1 VTQVVNKNST
11 TTAVL
16 SSANP
21 STFGQSVTFT
31 AVLSPGT
38 GTGGALVPTGT
49 VNFFA
54 DGNSIGTGTLGSN
67 GQAAV
72 SISTLAVGSHTIT
85 TTYGGD
91 VNFNG
96 SNGTLSPNQQVISA
110 IGGTATTTTLM
121 SSQNPSTIGQSVT
134 FTATVTGNGGTPT
147 GTVTFSV
154 DGGAGTP
161 ATLSGGQATFT
172 TSALTI
178 GAHNIT
184 ATYGGDTNFAGS
196 TTAAPLVQNVNQR
209 STTTTVA
216 SSVNP
221 STFGQSVTFT
231 ATVTGSGGL
240 TPMGTVTF
248 SVDGVAGSPINLSN
262 GQASFSTATLAVGS
276 HKIIATY
283 SGDANFAG
291 SSNAASPLVQNVNT
305 LPTTT
310 TITSSANPSVPT
322 QAVTFTATVTGS
334 SGTPTGTVT
343 FSVDG
348 VAGSPINLAN
358 GVASFA
364 TATLTPGT
372 HKITA
377 TYNGMQIL
385 APAHPLNWCR
395 TSRID
400 RRRRP

>member
-1 VTQVVNKNST
+1 
-11 TTAVL
+11 
-16 SSANP
+16 
-21 STFGQSVTFT
+21 
-31 AVLSPGT
+31 
-38 GTGGALVPTGT
+38 
-49 VNFFA
+49 
-54 DGNSIGTGTLGSN
+54 
-67 GQAAV
+67 
-72 SISTLAVGSHTIT
+72 
-85 TTYGGD
+85 
-91 VNFNG
+91 
-96 SNGTLSPNQQVISA
+96 
-110 IGGTATTTTLM
+110 
-121 SSQNPSTIGQSVT
+121 
-134 FTATVTGNGGTPT
+134 
-147 GTVTFSV
+147 
-154 DGGAGTP
+154 
-161 ATLSGGQATFT
+161 
-172 TSALTI
+172 
-178 GAHNIT
+178 
-184 ATYGGDTNFAGS
+184 
-196 TTAAPLVQNVNQR
+196 LVQNVNQR

-377 TYNGMQIL
+377 TYNGDANFGASTSAELVQNVQNRPTTTTVTSSVNPSTPGQSVTFTATVSGSNASLKPSGTLTFSVDGSALPAVLLINGQASFTTAALTSGNHTIVATFNPDIGFAASTSAPLIQRVGPPADSIKLRELQIS
-385 APAHPLNWCR
+385 ATPIIAQGWAQAVTRRNGRCG
-395 TSRID
+395 
-400 RRRRP
+400 RRRLCRQSAVALARWHRLHLLLQ